1 MYLEEY
7 CLYFVLYRVKDSR
20 LLSDAFNV
28 DPLYLK
34 HDNQGAMPDFRVWQ
48 SETCL
53 LFSKTKYVQFTDLQS
68 PNFLYYL

>member
-1 MYLEEY
+1 MYLEY
-7 CLYFVLYRVKDSR
+7 CLYFVLNRVKDSR

-53 LFSKTKYVQFTDLQS
+53 LIRSLQTFNR
-68 PNFLYYL
+68 PTFYYL